1 VSFSKDARYI
11 IFEDYYL
18 EDRLSGLRI
27 VELNKYV
34 ERRVAVTFTES
45 WEKDLKS
52 QLGKSGAEGEG
63 GAVQIDIPWEPP
75 KLFKGLIGE
84 GKSHKIS
91 ARSISFSGRS
101 QWEEG
106 LENTGTFKQSKF
118 PTLQMEQ
125 KSRFK
130 VTGTIGSKITVEVD
144 QDSDRHTELANTIKL
159 RYTGEEDE
167 ILQSV
172 EAGNTNLALPN
183 AQFIGYSENVQ
194 GLFGI
199 KSTARIGNMNLTMIT
214 SQDKG
219 SNEKASFTAGA
230 SETPREIRDYE
241 YLPDRYFW
249 LRRDFNPFTDSL
261 ISVELYTN
269 GEDTDIRGTA
279 VVNPVDGTPVITSEE
294 RQRGE
299 YEENRSFKLY
309 DSNQYTLYR
318 SNWFVVLDQSLQTG
332 QVLGAYITYADYS
345 DPNDVDTV
353 SIGNL
358 AYVPD
363 STSPD
368 SMILVLKLLKDQTP
382 DSTFTT
388 WDYMWRNV
396 YDLQTRNVSSEG
408 FELKILKGPGGN
420 QGLINDPEDQDG
432 TCYITLLELDSLNNN
447 TYLPGPDCLFDFNNT
462 VIDAGRGHII
472 FPSHFPFISPALNTR
487 VPQIYNLLPGSRP
500 EYTQYWIYV
509 KTAERASSFS
519 LGRANLIE
527 GSEVVRMGDGTIL
540 RRGVDYNIN
549 YDIGQ
554 ITFLSDQALNPGA
567 NITVDFDYAPFFL
580 PEKKSLFGLAGQYDL
595 LKNSNI
601 SMAAM
606 YRSESVTDPRPRV
619 GREPRKGLV
628 WDSNFAFNFEPGLMT
643 SMVDALPLVEATNS
657 ALNIS
662 GDRPEFSQSQYQ
674 NQHYRRF
681 RGDPK

>member
-84 GKSHKIS
+84 GKSNIKVS
-91 ARSISFSGRS
+91 GMRSISFSGRS

-219 SNEKASFTAGA
+219 SNEKASFTA
-230 SETPREIRDYE
+230 E
-241 YLPDRYFW
+241 
-249 LRRDFNPFTDSL
+249 
-261 ISVELYTN
+261 
-269 GEDTDIRGTA
+269 
-279 VVNPVDGTPVITSEE
+279 
-294 RQRGE
+294 
-299 YEENRSFKLY
+299 
-309 DSNQYTLYR
+309 
-318 SNWFVVLDQSLQTG
+318 
-332 QVLGAYITYADYS
+332 
-345 DPNDVDTV
+345 
-353 SIGNL
+353 
-358 AYVPD
+358 
-363 STSPD
+363 
-368 SMILVLKLLKDQTP
+368 
-382 DSTFTT
+382 
-388 WDYMWRNV
+388 WRN
-396 YDLQTRNVSSEG
+396 
-408 FELKILKGPGGN
+408 
-420 QGLINDPEDQDG
+420 
-432 TCYITLLELDSLNNN
+432 
-447 TYLPGPDCLFDFNNT
+447 
-462 VIDAGRGHII
+462 
-472 FPSHFPFISPALNTR
+472 
-487 VPQIYNLLPGSRP
+487 
-500 EYTQYWIYV
+500 
-509 KTAERASSFS
+509 
-519 LGRANLIE
+519 
-527 GSEVVRMGDGTIL
+527 
-540 RRGVDYNIN
+540 
-549 YDIGQ
+549 
-554 ITFLSDQALNPGA
+554 
-567 NITVDFDYAPFFL
+567 
-580 PEKKSLFGLAGQYDL
+580 
-595 LKNSNI
+595 
-601 SMAAM
+601 AA
-606 YRSESVTDPRPRV
+606 
-619 GREPRKGLV
+619 
-628 WDSNFAFNFEPGLMT
+628 
-643 SMVDALPLVEATNS
+643 
-657 ALNIS
+657 
-662 GDRPEFSQSQYQ
+662 
-674 NQHYRRF
+674 
-681 RGDPK
+681 GDPD